1 MQQPQVKVTEYAD
14 ELIATPRAHLRLVL
28 EQNGNGLV
36 LSHEDHALI
45 ECPLTEDGMLA
56 AGFVA
61 YAMFADLPAPTG
73 DTVVTLPL
81 PQASR

>member
-1 MQQPQVKVTEYAD
+1 MRRIGKY
-14 ELIATPRAHLRLVL
+14 LFRL
-28 EQNGNGLV
+28 GLLLV
-36 LSHEDHALI
+36 I
-45 ECPLTEDGMLA
+45 
-56 AGFVA
+56 GFVA